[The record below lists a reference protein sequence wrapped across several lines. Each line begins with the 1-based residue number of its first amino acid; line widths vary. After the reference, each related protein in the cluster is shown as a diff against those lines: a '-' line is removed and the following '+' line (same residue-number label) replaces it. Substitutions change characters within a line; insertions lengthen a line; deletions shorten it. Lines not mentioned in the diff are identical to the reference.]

1 MIVSE
6 DDGFLSRWSRR
17 KVQVKAG
24 VVPVEAVEPVEP
36 MPVVTDAAP
45 KLQPIPNAPVADG
58 PVTAP
63 VTSAPE
69 TLPPP
74 PPPPPLTMDDVA
86 LLTPQSDYAR
96 FVAPNVDENVKRAA
110 MKKLFTDP
118 HYNIMD
124 GLDTYIDD
132 YGRPD
137 PIPESMLRQMTQ
149 SKFLGLF
156 DHEEEP
162 PPPVASTHGETAP
175 AVPQSMPEPDLSQ
188 DENADLRL
196 QQDDAA
202 GRPGTEPGAEPAGRG

>member
-36 MPVVTDAAP
+36 VEPMPVLTDAAP
-45 KLQPIPNAPVADG
+45 KLQPVPNAPVADG

-63 VTSAPE
+63 PE
-69 TLPPP
+69 PL
-74 PPPPPLTMDDVA
+74 PPPLTMDDVA

-162 PPPVASTHGETAP
+162 PPPVASTHGETAL

-202 GRPGTEPGAEPAGRG
+202 GRSGTEPGAEPAGRG

>member
-1 MIVSE
+1 MIVNE

-24 VVPVEAVEPVEP
+24 LAPVEPVEP
-36 MPVVTDAAP
+36 MPVVTEHAS
-45 KLQPIPNAPVADG
+45 KLQTVPNAPVVDG

-63 VTSAPE
+63 VTAEPE
-69 TLPPP
+69 PL
-74 PPPPPLTMDDVA
+74 PPPLTMDDVA

-124 GLDTYIDD
+124 GLDIYIDD

-175 AVPQSMPEPDLSQ
+175 EVPQSLTEPELSD

-202 GRPGTEPGAEPAGRG
+202 GRPGAEPGAEPAGRG

>member
-1 MIVSE
+1 MQIFKS
-6 DDGFLSRWSRR
+6 
-17 KVQVKAG
+17 
-24 VVPVEAVEPVEP
+24 VPVSTEHAS
-36 MPVVTDAAP
+36 
-45 KLQPIPNAPVADG
+45 KLQTVPNAPVVDG

-63 VTSAPE
+63 VTAEPE
-69 TLPPP
+69 PL
-74 PPPPPLTMDDVA
+74 PPPLTMDDVA

-124 GLDTYIDD
+124 GLDIYIDD

-162 PPPVASTHGETAP
+162 PPPVASTHGGTAP
-175 AVPQSMPEPDLSQ
+175 AVPQSVPEPDLSQ

>member
-1 MIVSE
+1 MVNE
-6 DDGFLSRWSRR
+6 NDGFLSRWSRR

-24 VVPVEAVEPVEP
+24 AVPVEPVEP
-36 MPVVTDAAP
+36 MPVLSEEAS
-45 KLQPIPNAPVADG
+45 KLQPMPNAPVAGEYAAVPDT
-58 PVTAP
+58 VA
-63 VTSAPE
+63 SE
-69 TLPPP
+69 
-74 PPPPPLTMDDVA
+74 PPPPLTMDDVA

-96 FVAPNVDENVKRAA
+96 FVAPNVDESVKRAA

-162 PPPVASTHGETAP
+162 PPPVASTHVETAP
-175 AVPQSMPEPDLSQ
+175 AVPPSVPEPELSD

>member
-17 KVQVKAG
+17 KVQAKAG

-45 KLQPIPNAPVADG
+45 KRQPIPNAPVADG

-69 TLPPP
+69 TL

-202 GRPGTEPGAEPAGRG
+202 GRPGTEPSAEPAGRG

>member
-1 MIVSE
+1 MSE

-17 KVQVKAG
+17 KVQVQTGVAPPQAAEPALPV
-24 VVPVEAVEPVEP
+24 VVPAVVVLPAAEAEATATATPP
-36 MPVVTDAAP
+36 AAP
-45 KLQPIPNAPVADG
+45 AAPV
-58 PVTAP
+58 
-63 VTSAPE
+63 
-69 TLPPP
+69 
-74 PPPPPLTMDDVA
+74 PPPLTMDDVA
-86 LLTPQSDYAR
+86 LLTPQSDYTR
-96 FVAPNVDENVKRAA
+96 FVARDVDESVKRAA

-162 PPPVASTHGETAP
+162 PPAEASTDGETAP
-175 AVPQSMPEPDLSQ
+175 PVPQSLPEPDVSH

-202 GRPGTEPGAEPAGRG
+202 GRPGADQGAEPDSRV

>member
-1 MIVSE
+1 MNDE
-6 DDGFLSRWSRR
+6 DGFLSRWSRR
-17 KVQVKAG
+17 KVQVRAG
-24 VVPVEAVEPVEP
+24 VAPVEP
-36 MPVVTDAAP
+36 SDPIPVLTENASKLQKVPGAPVVDE
-45 KLQPIPNAPVADG
+45 

-63 VTSAPE
+63 SEPAP
-69 TLPPP
+69 L
-74 PPPPPLTMDDVA
+74 PPPLTMDDVA

-124 GLDTYIDD
+124 GLDIYIDD

-137 PIPESMLRQMTQ
+137 PIPESMLRQMAQ

-156 DHEEEP
+156 DHEEET
-162 PPPVASTHGETAP
+162 PPPVASTHGETAAP
-175 AVPQSMPEPDLSQ
+175 VPQSLPEPDLSD

-202 GRPGTEPGAEPAGRG
+202 GRPGAEPGAEPAGRS

>member
-1 MIVSE
+1 MSE

-17 KVQVKAG
+17 KVQVQTG
-24 VVPVEAVEPVEP
+24 VAPVEPAVSLVEPLPAQLPVAAEAVVDAPVEAP
-36 MPVVTDAAP
+36 T
-45 KLQPIPNAPVADG
+45 QP
-58 PVTAP
+58 TQ
-63 VTSAPE
+63 
-69 TLPPP
+69 
-74 PPPPPLTMDDVA
+74 PPLTLDDVA
-86 LLTPQSDYAR
+86 QLTPQSDYSR
-96 FVAPNVDENVKRAA
+96 FVAPNVDEGVKRAA

-132 YGRPD
+132 YGKPD

-175 AVPQSMPEPDLSQ
+175 PVPQSLPEPELSH

-202 GRPGTEPGAEPAGRG
+202 GRPGAEPGAEPVRRG

>member
-1 MIVSE
+1 MASE

-24 VVPVEAVEPVEP
+24 VVPVGPVEAAEP
-36 MPVVTDAAP
+36 MPLATEVAS
-45 KLQPIPNAPVADG
+45 KLQPVTNAPVAG
-58 PVTAP
+58 ESAAAP
-63 VTSAPE
+63 DTVASEP
-69 TLPPP
+69 L
-74 PPPPPLTMDDVA
+74 PPPLTMDDVT

-124 GLDTYIDD
+124 GLDIYIDD

-137 PIPESMLRQMTQ
+137 PIPESMLRQMSQ

-175 AVPQSMPEPDLSQ
+175 AVPQSASEPELPQ

-202 GRPGTEPGAEPAGRG
+202 GQPGAEPGAEPAGRG

>member
-1 MIVSE
+1 MIVNE

-24 VVPVEAVEPVEP
+24 LAPVEPVEP
-36 MPVVTDAAP
+36 MPVVTEDAS
-45 KLQPIPNAPVADG
+45 KLQPVPNAPVVGEA
-58 PVTAP
+58 VTAP
-63 VTSAPE
+63 QEP
-69 TLPPP
+69 L
-74 PPPPPLTMDDVA
+74 PPPLTMDDVA

-175 AVPQSMPEPDLSQ
+175 AVPQSVPEPDLSQ